1 MENLLKG
8 SLWVK
13 KKTQIP
19 KKKYFEILETGL
31 KSLKSLEKYVER
43 EIQGPWRVLWK
54 TLRKGTL
61 KGLEKPEKAL
71 NIGVRV
77 LLPGRFVAELNAA
90 YKEGSEGGGRRAR
103 PSWSPFCWTF
113 PLAPQAYRAP
123 HKRVTMHKRR
133 RSERRQDLYKPYGL
147 NDFFD

>member
-43 EIQGPWRVLWK
+43 EIQGP
-54 TLRKGTL
+54 
-61 KGLEKPEKAL
+61 
-71 NIGVRV
+71 
-77 LLPGRFVAELNAA
+77 
-90 YKEGSEGGGRRAR
+90 
-103 PSWSPFCWTF
+103 
-113 PLAPQAYRAP
+113 
-123 HKRVTMHKRR
+123 
-133 RSERRQDLYKPYGL
+133 
-147 NDFFD
+147 